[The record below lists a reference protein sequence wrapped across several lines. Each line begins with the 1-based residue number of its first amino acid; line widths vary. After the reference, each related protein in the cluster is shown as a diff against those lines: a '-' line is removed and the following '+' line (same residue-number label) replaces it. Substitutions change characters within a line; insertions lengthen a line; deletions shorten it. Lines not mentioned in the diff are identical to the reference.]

1 MDLSEKIICSQICP
15 NNYVLE
21 IKYHPQDEQ
30 FHYSINIKDFEET
43 STGLSQ
49 KEYSEIINII
59 YSNEW
64 VQKLRD
70 YIKGKNTILSA
81 FGLSGMY
88 IYKCIYEDWNLNDI
102 HNYEMYYD
110 TIVSVYNKTDI
121 DIFSNDINDQM
132 VAMIRI
138 GAIPLV
144 IATIVRGANDWSRGL
159 IHACNKGNITLIN
172 LMIEKGANNFNE
184 GLIAAEIG
192 GYKEIILL
200 MILKGSNIYFEQE
213 LNLIDIEYL
222 IKSGIEQHMKYNKQI
237 LEIKKNLDL
246 LYYHLDLS
254 LPKVLSNIIKK
265 Y

>member
-1 MDLSEKIICSQICP
+1 MS
-15 NNYVLE
+15 
-21 IKYHPQDEQ
+21 
-30 FHYSINIKDFEET
+30 
-43 STGLSQ
+43 
-49 KEYSEIINII
+49 II
-59 YSNEW
+59 YFDNWLQQLKEFLNSQN
-64 VQKLRD
+64 
-70 YIKGKNTILSA
+70 INSST

-88 IYKCIYEDWNLNDI
+88 IYKCIYEDWILDDI
-102 HNYEMYYD
+102 HNYEKYYD
-110 TIVSVYNKTDI
+110 IIISVYNEFDNI

-144 IATIVRGANDWSRGL
+144 IATIDQGANDWSRGL

-184 GLIAAEIG
+184 GLVAAEIG
-192 GYKEIILL
+192 GYKGIMLL
-200 MILKGSNIYFEQE
+200 MILKGSDIYFEQE
-213 LNLIDIEYL
+213 LNSIDIEYL
-222 IKSGIEQHMKYNKQI
+222 IKSGIKQHIKYNKQI